1 MGLHPSAAG
10 PVETLPVRQCGANDV
25 HEVVALSVE
34 HALAGGAGGGQHG
47 EPQLTLS
54 QTTSPRGPVQLACPV
69 WLNLPVMHPSHC
81 TATVLKLWLD
91 YTAHTRER
99 RQCVV
104 EGADAA

>member
-1 MGLHPSAAG
+1 M
-10 PVETLPVRQCGANDV
+10 
-25 HEVVALSVE
+25 
-34 HALAGGAGGGQHG
+34 
-47 EPQLTLS
+47 
-54 QTTSPRGPVQLACPV
+54 ACPV
-69 WLNLPVMHPSHC
+69 WLNLPVPHPSHC